1 MIDFAKDYV
10 LENEKVL
17 LRPLKESDFEVLLE
31 FAINEPEIWKFN
43 ARGAN
48 SADNL
53 KRYIETAL
61 TNREKQSEYPFIVY
75 SKADQKFVGS
85 TRFYLINTLNKTLE
99 LGFTWYGKDYQGT
112 GINKNCKYLLLEFAF
127 EELGMERVGFR
138 ANSQNE
144 KSIQAMKS
152 IGCKVE
158 GVMRNYSEDADG
170 NRIDAI
176 VLSILNDEWFDE
188 VKDKLKE
195 KIETAY

>member
-10 LENEKVL
+10 LENERVL
-17 LRPLKESDFEVLLE
+17 LRPLKESDFELLLE
-31 FAINEPEIWKFN
+31 FAINEPDIWKFN
-43 ARGAN
+43 ACGPN

-75 SKADQKFVGS
+75 SKTDQNFVGS

-127 EELGMERVGFR
+127 EKLGMERVGFR
-138 ANSQNE
+138 ANNGNE
-144 KSIQAMKS
+144 KSIHAMK
-152 IGCKVE
+152 
-158 GVMRNYSEDADG
+158 
-170 NRIDAI
+170 
-176 VLSILNDEWFDE
+176 
-188 VKDKLKE
+188 
-195 KIETAY
+195 